1 MKQHTQ
7 KKRCDKG
14 NLANRSGPPRIS
26 PARVSKK
33 RWQKQKGD
41 VNSHINPGNSGYAI
55 RPFHKKLICGCLE
68 SHKIHSG
75 AFYCACIPKSQFT
88 ISKEK
93 KMSLS
98 TPKVLVADPVSQSG
112 VDELSAGGTLEVVV
126 KTGLPEAEIIK
137 IIPEFSALVVRSQTK
152 VTAAVLEA
160 ATNLKVVGRAGV
172 GVDNVDVDAA
182 TRRGVIVMNTPGG
195 NTISTAEHAF
205 SLLVSIARSIP
216 QADAS
221 MKAGRW
227 DRKKF
232 EGVELYNKTLGI
244 LGMGRI
250 GTELARRAMAFGMRV
265 LAYDPYLSVSRARS
279 LQVELIEE
287 IDTLLPQVDFISMHM
302 PLTDETRHMLDA
314 RRLALCKKG
323 VRIVN
328 CARGGLVAEAALYDA
343 LKSGHVGAAALDVFE
358 VEPPPAEFPLR
369 ELSNIVFTPHL
380 GASTAEAQEN
390 VGIEIAQAIRAALLD
405 GEIRNAVNMPSI
417 DAKTAVV
424 VKPYLTLGDKLG
436 RFVAQLAPKRND
448 RVVITYGGKAIEMP
462 TDAISRAILTGFLK
476 HAGGEEVNSV
486 NVRSMAATI
495 GLDVQEVRSSEQ
507 TDFNEWLHVA
517 VFSGDTK
524 VSLGG
529 TFFGAKNDPRI
540 VRVNGNP
547 VEVTPSGVV
556 LMLENCDR
564 PGIVGHIGTLL
575 GTEKINIA
583 SMSLSRT
590 EQGGR
595 ALTLLNLDSMPGADV
610 LAKLSSDADIYSAR
624 VIAL

>member
-1 MKQHTQ
+1 MFQ
-7 KKRCDKG
+7 
-14 NLANRSGPPRIS
+14 
-26 PARVSKK
+26 
-33 RWQKQKGD
+33 
-41 VNSHINPGNSGYAI
+41 
-55 RPFHKKLICGCLE
+55 
-68 SHKIHSG
+68 
-75 AFYCACIPKSQFT
+75 KSQST
-88 ISKEK
+88 IPKEK

-98 TPKVLVADPVSQSG
+98 IPKVLVADPVSQSG
-112 VDELSAGGTLEVVV
+112 VDELSSGGALEVVV
-126 KTGLPEAEIIK
+126 QTGLPEAEIIK
-137 IIPEFSALVVRSQTK
+137 IIPEFSAIVVRSQTK

-205 SLLVSIARSIP
+205 SLLVSIARNIP

-227 DRKKF
+227 DRKKY

-265 LAYDPYLSVSRARS
+265 LAYDPYLSISRARS
-279 LQVELIEE
+279 LQVELIED
-287 IDTLLPQVDFISMHM
+287 IDALLPQADFISMHM

-314 RRLALCKKG
+314 RRLALCKKS

-328 CARGGLVAEAALYDA
+328 CARGGLVSESALYDA

-358 VEPPPAEFPLR
+358 VEPPPADFPLR
-369 ELSNIVFTPHL
+369 DLPNIVFTPHL

-417 DAKTAVV
+417 DAKTAAV
-424 VKPYLTLGDKLG
+424 VKPYLTLGDKMG

-448 RVVITYGGKAIEMP
+448 RVVITYGGKAVEMP

-486 NVRSMAATI
+486 NVRSMAATL

-507 TDFNEWLHVA
+507 TDFNEWIHVA
-517 VFSGDTK
+517 VFSGETK

-540 VRVNGNP
+540 VRVNSNS

-556 LMLENCDR
+556 LMLENRDR

-575 GTEKINIA
+575 GTEQINIA

-610 LAKLSSDADIYSAR
+610 MAKLSADGDIYSAR

>member
-1 MKQHTQ
+1 
-7 KKRCDKG
+7 
-14 NLANRSGPPRIS
+14 
-26 PARVSKK
+26 
-33 RWQKQKGD
+33 
-41 VNSHINPGNSGYAI
+41 
-55 RPFHKKLICGCLE
+55 
-68 SHKIHSG
+68 
-75 AFYCACIPKSQFT
+75 
-88 ISKEK
+88 
-93 KMSLS
+93 MSS
-98 TPKVLVADPVSQSG
+98 SIPKVLVADPVSQRG
-112 VDELSAGGTLEVVV
+112 VDELAANGALEVTVQ
-126 KTGLPEAEIIK
+126 TGLPEAELIK

-205 SLLVSIARSIP
+205 SLLVSIARNIP
-216 QADAS
+216 QADAT
-221 MKAGRW
+221 MKAGKW

-265 LAYDPYLSVSRARS
+265 LAFDPYLSISRARS
-279 LQVELIEE
+279 LQVELVED
-287 IDTLLPQVDFISMHM
+287 IDTLLPQADFISMHM
-302 PLTDETRHMLDA
+302 PLTDETRHMLDT
-314 RRLALCKKG
+314 RRLGLCKKG

-328 CARGGLVAEAALYDA
+328 CARGGLVDEAALCES

-358 VEPPPAEFPLR
+358 VEPPPADFPLR
-369 ELSNIVFTPHL
+369 SIPNIVFTPHL

-390 VGIEIAQAIRAALLD
+390 VGIEIAQAIRAALID

-417 DAKTAVV
+417 DAKTAAVV
-424 VKPYLTLGDKLG
+424 RPYITLGDKLG
-436 RFVAQLAPKRND
+436 RFVAQLAPNRND
-448 RVVITYGGKAIEMP
+448 RIVITYGGKAVEMP

-486 NVRSMAATI
+486 NVRSMAATL
-495 GLDVQEVRSSEQ
+495 GLDVEEIRSSEQ

-517 VFSGDTK
+517 VHSGDSK
-524 VSLGG
+524 VSIGG

-540 VRVNGNP
+540 VRVNGHP
-547 VEVTPSGVV
+547 VEVTPSGAV
-556 LMLENCDR
+556 LMLENRDR

-575 GTEKINIA
+575 GTENINIA

-595 ALTLLNLDSMPGADV
+595 ALTLLNLDSVPGADV
-610 LAKLSSDADIYSAR
+610 LKKFSADPDIYSAR
-624 VIAL
+624 VIVL